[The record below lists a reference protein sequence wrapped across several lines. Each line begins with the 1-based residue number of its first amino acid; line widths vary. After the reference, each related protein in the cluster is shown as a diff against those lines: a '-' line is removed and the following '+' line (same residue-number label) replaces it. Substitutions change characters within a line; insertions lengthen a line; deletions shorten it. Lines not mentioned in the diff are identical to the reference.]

1 VPNIPLLA
9 AQLINPKPLPAKIAV
24 SGYSG
29 MTTMHSLRQRFGGRQ
44 ILVCLVVG
52 ISTAFAFGF
61 VALAAPSPA
70 AKTLKLGYILSTKS
84 QLGAGATVFADEIA
98 KRTAGRY
105 QIEQYPN
112 SALGGEVEMLK
123 AVQLGTVDMAFI
135 TGAPLPNFVP
145 DIGVF
150 NIPFLFRDV
159 NHAHAVLD
167 GPIGQSY
174 LAKFRDKDVVALAWG
189 ENGMR
194 QLTNS
199 KHEIR
204 TPEDLKGLK
213 LRLPQSDV
221 MLAGFKALGADVS
234 PLAFPQLYG
243 ALQSGEFD
251 GQENPI
257 ATIQSSKFNQ
267 VQKYLTLSGHVYD
280 PAILFISIDDF
291 DGLSAEDKKSFVE
304 AAKLAGAASRQFAA
318 EAEKNG
324 VAELAQ
330 SGMKVVTD
338 VDRTKFAEAMASA
351 NPIFAQK
358 FGGDLIQQIRDYR

>member
-1 VPNIPLLA
+1 MDASCRKSGRGHALCWFAVAALLA
-9 AQLINPKPLPAKIAV
+9 IGGWASGSSAQA
-24 SGYSG
+24 
-29 MTTMHSLRQRFGGRQ
+29 Q
-44 ILVCLVVG
+44 
-52 ISTAFAFGF
+52 
-61 VALAAPSPA
+61 SP
-70 AKTLKLGYILSTKS
+70 KTLKLGYILSTHS
-84 QLGAGATVFADEIA
+84 QLGAGATVFADEVA
-98 KRTAGRY
+98 KRTGGHY
-105 QIEQYPN
+105 KIEQFPN

-145 DIGVF
+145 EIGVF

-159 NHAHAVLD
+159 DHAHAVLD

-174 LAKFRDKDVVALAWG
+174 LAKFHDKGLVALAWG

-194 QLTNS
+194 HLTNS
-199 KHEIR
+199 KREIR
-204 TPEDLKGLK
+204 TPDDLKGLK

-221 MLAGFKALGADVS
+221 MLAGFKALGANAS
-234 PLAFPQLYG
+234 PLAFPLLYG

-280 PAILFISIDDF
+280 PAVLFISEDAFDD
-291 DGLSAEDKKSFVE
+291 LSADDKKSFTE
-304 AAKLAGAASRQFAA
+304 AARLGGQASRQFAA
-318 EAEKNG
+318 DAEKNG

-330 SGMKVVTD
+330 SGMKVVAN
-338 VDRTKFAEAMASA
+338 VDRAAFAAAMASA
-351 NPIFAQK
+351 NPVFAKQ
-358 FGGDLIQQIRDYR
+358 FGGDLIQKIRDYR